1 MSIAAK
7 GFPVLAILSCLLSF
21 YHCFNP
27 SIDGQDVISIY
38 SAEKRFRKVLA
49 SKLAT
54 YSDPDLALIFLTNRK
69 IDKLPFCSRKSYY
82 LTSAVDYCEKALTLN
97 NGKTFDEII
106 KHQFFILAFV
116 CDLKR
121 ISFFGHEKP
130 LQGEINWC
138 SATRQET
145 QD

>member
-1 MSIAAK
+1 MFI
-7 GFPVLAILSCLLSF
+7 VLSF
-21 YHCFNP
+21 IVLFPACFNP
-27 SIDGQDVISIY
+27 SINGPDVISMY
-38 SAEKRFRKVLA
+38 GAEKRFNRVLA

-54 YSDPDLALIFLTNRK
+54 FSDSTFALTFTNPKRGEDIYSCLRH
-69 IDKLPFCSRKSYY
+69 SYY

-97 NGKTFDEII
+97 NARTSEEIM
-106 KHQFFILAFV
+106 KHHVFILIFV

-138 SATRQET
+138 SVTGQET
-145 QD
+145 QDL